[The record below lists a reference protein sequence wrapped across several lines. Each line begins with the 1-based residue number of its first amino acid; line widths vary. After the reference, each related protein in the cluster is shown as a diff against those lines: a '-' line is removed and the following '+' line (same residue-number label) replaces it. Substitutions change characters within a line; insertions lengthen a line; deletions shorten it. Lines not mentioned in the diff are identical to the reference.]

1 MFYGWSVPICANLL
15 CFLGLGA
22 RRRFCQNTL
31 FLPTFPIMRMLTAF
45 ATQKQDK
52 KLSFLKP
59 LLTFNTEKVKQCRK
73 RTISKKKS
81 KMRREKSKMLRVR
94 EKEFFEHRQ
103 KRSGNDE
110 NFNER
115 SKRHT
120 RTRAK
125 AF

>member
-1 MFYGWSVPICANLL
+1 
-15 CFLGLGA
+15 
-22 RRRFCQNTL
+22 
-31 FLPTFPIMRMLTAF
+31 MRMLTTF
-45 ATQKQDK
+45 ATQKEDK
-52 KLSFLKP
+52 NTPFLKS
-59 LLTFNTEKVKQCRK
+59 LLIFGMEKVKQCRK
-73 RTISKKKS
+73 RRISKKKS

-94 EKEFFEHRQ
+94 EKYFFEHRQ
-103 KRSGNDE
+103 KRSGNEE

>member
-1 MFYGWSVPICANLL
+1 
-15 CFLGLGA
+15 
-22 RRRFCQNTL
+22 
-31 FLPTFPIMRMLTAF
+31 MLTTF

-59 LLTFNTEKVKQCRK
+59 LLMFKTEKVKQWEK
-73 RTISKKKS
+73 EGISKKNS

-94 EKEFFEHRQ
+94 EKYFFEHRQ
-103 KRSGNDE
+103 KRSGNEE

-115 SKRHT
+115 GKRHT